1 MKYAKLG
8 DSAPTVSRPCL
19 GCMGFGNAQN
29 GQHSWTVAEEQSR
42 QSIQRSLEFYPPHP
56 LVGVMAQNTA
66 AGPRVWSAGKS
77 I

>member
-1 MKYAKLG
+1 MKYTKLG
-8 DSAPTVSRPCL
+8 DSALTVSRPCL
-19 GCMGFGNAQN
+19 DCMGFGDAKN

-66 AGPRVWSAGKS
+66 AGPHVCSAGKS